1 MTTLTLAEIAK
12 IAGGEL
18 RGDGTIV
25 VSEFAAVDKAGQGQ
39 LSFLSSSKY
48 RKSLSEC
55 KADAILLREID
66 LEYYSGNSI
75 VVDDPYVAYARIA
88 QVLDTT
94 PSPASNIHKTAVIDE
109 SASLGENV
117 SVGAY
122 AVIESGV
129 SLGDNAVIGAGC
141 FVGKNSSIGSNT
153 KLWSNVSV
161 YHGVTIGS
169 DCLIQA
175 NTVIGSDGFGNA
187 NYKGEWIKIPQ
198 VGGVRI
204 GDRVEI
210 GACTT
215 IDRGTLDDTV
225 IEGNVVLD
233 NQIQIAHNVYIGYGT
248 AIAGATVVA
257 GSTHIGKYCQIGGG
271 SVINGHITIADQ
283 VFVTGMAMVMRDIKE
298 KGVYSSGVPVQPN
311 KEWRKMVPRVHKIA
325 ELDRRL
331 KSVEKELKS

>member
-18 RGDGTIV
+18 HGDGSIA
-25 VSEFAAVDKAGQGQ
+25 VSEFAAMDKAGQGQ
-39 LSFLSSSKY
+39 LSFLSSPKF
-48 RKSLSEC
+48 RKSLDQC
-55 KADAILLREID
+55 KADAILLRESD
-66 LEYYSGNSI
+66 LEHYSGNSI
-75 VVDDPYVAYARIA
+75 VVEDPYVAYARIA

-117 SVGAY
+117 SVGAN

-129 SLGDNAVIGAGC
+129 CLGDNAVIGAGC
-141 FVGKNSSIGSNT
+141 FVGKNTSIGSNT

-161 YHGVTIGS
+161 YHDVTIGS

-175 NTVIGSDGFGNA
+175 NAVIGSDGFGNA
-187 NYKGEWIKIPQ
+187 NEKGEWIKIPQ
-198 VGGVRI
+198 VGGVRV

-225 IEGNVVLD
+225 IEDNVVLD
-233 NQIQIAHNVYIGYGT
+233 NQIQIAHNVHVGYGT
-248 AIAGATVVA
+248 AMAGAVIVA
-257 GSTHIGKYCQIGGG
+257 GSTQIGKYCQFGGG
-271 SVINGHITIADQ
+271 AVVNGHITIVDQ
-283 VFVTGMAMVMRDIKE
+283 VVVTGMSMVMRDIEE
-298 KGVYSSGVPVQPN
+298 KGVFSSGVPVQPN